1 MNNPSSNFD
10 IALSTTSSLMND
22 VAAASV
28 VDTKNALSSDSDVSN
43 ARHRNPSGDA
53 EYAVAMDDAPHSTDI
68 GGSQTNHG
76 DSTTDVPPVQR
87 RSSSS
92 SPDRYRVAKNH
103 THISFSPE
111 CESKSTT
118 LADITAGSGGGIPPA
133 PSKSPERAG
142 TVGSACERLRSSASP
157 DRRVGHVIV
166 LNPPIAAS
174 ANFSPRTTRIARLSP
189 ERPAQNHR
197 EGPTVDTSTER
208 LTVSSEFLHR
218 SPDRLHM
225 PQEARHRVAVVPE
238 CPRPQSSPERRPV
251 AISPTCPR
259 VDKSP
264 DSRRVPFSDRRRVAK
279 PSPDRRVRCEISR

>member
-1 MNNPSSNFD
+1 MHNPSSNFD

-28 VDTKNALSSDSDVSN
+28 VDSKNALSSDSDGSN

-76 DSTTDVPPVQR
+76 DSITDVPVVQG

-92 SPDRYRVAKNH
+92 SPDRYRGVAKNH

-111 CESKSTT
+111 CESKSTE
-118 LADITAGSGGGIPPA
+118 LADITAGSGGIARAPP
-133 PSKSPERAG
+133 KSPERAA

-157 DRRVGHVIV
+157 DRRVGHVIA

-189 ERPAQNHR
+189 ERPSQNR
-197 EGPTVDTSTER
+197 EATPVDTSTER

-218 SPDRLHM
+218 SPNRIHM

-264 DSRRVPFSDRRRVAK
+264 DGRRVPFSDRRRVAK
-279 PSPDRRVRCEISR
+279 PSPDRRVRCESSR